1 MCVLPP
7 GPMFAAGTGR
17 FLSPEERLLVV
28 RGKSEVNQFEPFKGA
43 HSPLLAA
50 G

>member
-1 MCVLPP
+1 MRVLHQ

-17 FLSPEERLLVV
+17 SLSPEERVLVV
-28 RGKSEVNQFEPFKGA
+28 RGKSEVNQFEPVKGA